1 MKKNNRLKTTGLIA
15 AGVLSLSSNAQTK
28 EQANKPNIIFILA
41 DDLGYAE
48 IGCNGADKYKTPNI
62 DKLASDGLRF
72 TNAYTA
78 PLSGPSR
85 SMILTGRHL
94 FRTGATN
101 QDACVEVK
109 PTAESLI
116 PTYLKKAGYVSTMIG
131 KQGQMQLEPS
141 DWGYDDYLR
150 FNGSGIYW
158 NTQEKGK
165 NYMLNGVKTELKD
178 NEYMPDVMHKRLV
191 EFMTQNKNNPFF
203 AYYSLSHVHGEILP
217 TPDSKADSK
226 NIYDDNIR
234 YMDKL
239 VGQLRDE
246 LVRLKLDKNTILVFF
261 GDNGTAKGY
270 SDAATIGGRR
280 LIGQK
285 GSMQEGGALV
295 PMTVYWPGVT
305 PKGKVSSDL
314 ISAVDFLP
322 TFADIAGAQ
331 LPADKI
337 FDGQSFKAQL
347 QGKTGNPRSSIFIQL
362 ARSWY
367 VRSSEFKLNQK
378 GELYDMSKAPFE
390 EILVPAD
397 SHDPKIIAV
406 RQTLQAELDR
416 LNPKGGY
423 IDTGDESGRHASNV
437 NKKAKKEKKDDE

>member
-1 MKKNNRLKTTGLIA
+1 MNRINLLKTTGFVA
-15 AGVLSLSSNAQTK
+15 AGVLVVNASLQAK
-28 EQANKPNIIFILA
+28 EQVKKPNIIFILA

-62 DKLASDGLRF
+62 DKLASDGMRF

-165 NYMLNGVKTELKD
+165 TYMLNGVITALKD
-178 NEYMPDVMHKRLV
+178 KEYMPDVMHNKMV
-191 EFMTQNKNNPFF
+191 EFMTQNKNKPFF

-239 VGQLRDE
+239 VGQLREE

-261 GDNGTAKGY
+261 GDNGTAKPNA
-270 SDAATIGGRR
+270 DAATIGGRR

-295 PMTVYWPGVT
+295 PMLVYWPRVT
-305 PKGKVSSDL
+305 PKGKVSNDL

-322 TFADIAGAQ
+322 TFADIAGVQ
-331 LPADKI
+331 LPTDKI

-347 QGKTGNPRSSIFIQL
+347 HGQKGNPRSSIYIQL
-362 ARSWY
+362 ARNWY
-367 VRSSEFKLNQK
+367 VRNSEFKLNQK

-397 SHDPKIIAV
+397 SQEPKAV
-406 RQTLQAELDR
+406 AARKSLQAELDR
-416 LNPKGGY
+416 LNPQGGF

-437 NKKAKKEKKDDE
+437 NKKGKKDKKEDE